1 MKKTIRLT
9 ENELKQLVKRSINEI
24 TKGELEN
31 NQGNYQEVLPL
42 LRQAEELVR
51 KAVSQLDGERSIRIE
66 LSKGY
71 QTYMHSPGN
80 FEWSGGIWI
89 DDELVG

>member
-1 MKKTIRLT
+1 M
-9 ENELKQLVKRSINEI
+9 
-24 TKGELEN
+24 
-31 NQGNYQEVLPL
+31 
-42 LRQAEELVR
+42 
-51 KAVSQLDGERSIRIE
+51 SQLYGERSIRIE

-71 QTYMHSPGN
+71 QTYMHRPGN